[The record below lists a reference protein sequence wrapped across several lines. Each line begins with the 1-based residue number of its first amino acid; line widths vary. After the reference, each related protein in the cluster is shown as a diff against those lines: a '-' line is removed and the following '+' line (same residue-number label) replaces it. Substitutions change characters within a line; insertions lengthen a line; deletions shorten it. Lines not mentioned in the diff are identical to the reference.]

1 LEILDFVFKFFLNVE
16 VSLDGPV
23 GEFTALFL
31 NLAVD
36 VLLVLLVGLDKRN
49 GLALSFALSINQ
61 HLAAV
66 LVDRLLL
73 SALLLHLSLELNR
86 RLFDGAGVH
95 LLNILIFVEFLKHLL
110 VFIKFG
116 ETVFK
121 NVI

>member
-1 LEILDFVFKFFLNVE
+1 VFKFLLNVE